1 MSADGSDDH
10 DDDYKEI
17 VDDDKDDDGT
27 LSVVILN
34 VMLDV
39 LLEFIWDL
47 GVGWLDIKNTSGQG
61 VLLGSD
67 DWKFSSAARFVLLLA
82 TQAPVYLIF

>member
-1 MSADGSDDH
+1 
-10 DDDYKEI
+10 
-17 VDDDKDDDGT
+17 
-27 LSVVILN
+27 
-34 VMLDV
+34 MLDV

>member
-27 LSVVILN
+27 LSVVILS

-67 DWKFSSAARFVLLLA
+67 DWKFSSTARFVLLLA
-82 TQAPVYLIF
+82 TQAPVYLIS